1 MRPDTPQSA
10 ALNERGQK
18 HDRSDRAP
26 TGIPGLDDVLHGG
39 FPRNHVYLLEGDPG
53 TGKTTLALQFL
64 LAGCHAGEE
73 VLYIALSETASELH
87 GIGESHGWSLDGID
101 IFELTPVEA
110 SIRPGEEYTIFHSEE
125 VEMAETIKLILD
137 RIEQRNPTRVV
148 LDSLAELRLL
158 ARDSIRYRRQILALK
173 QNLAAKS
180 VTVLLL
186 DDRTSHHNDRQMH
199 SVVHGVVALERF
211 QREYGNS
218 RRRMEISKLRGA
230 EFVEGYHDFSISR
243 GGLTVYPRLVAVNHH
258 VPFERE
264 MVSSNIPG
272 IDHLLGGGLDRGSS
286 TLFVG
291 PSGSGKTTLAMKY
304 ALAAVD
310 RAETA
315 AIYTFD
321 EGIDSLLARAGG
333 LGMQLRTHIDE
344 GKISIQHVNPAELS
358 PGAFAH
364 RVRRSVEKGGV
375 RTLVIDSLNGYMTAM
390 PEESFLSLQ
399 LHELLMYLSTRG
411 VVTVLILAQQGVF
424 GSMPSN
430 IDLSYL
436 TDNILLLRFFEAAGE
451 VRRAISVVKKRTS
464 QHEHSIREFKIGGP
478 EGVQVGQPLTGF
490 QGVLT
495 GIPEYTGDIH
505 SLQQEEN
512 ER

>member
-1 MRPDTPQSA
+1 
-10 ALNERGQK
+10 
-18 HDRSDRAP
+18 
-26 TGIPGLDDVLHGG
+26 
-39 FPRNHVYLLEGDPG
+39 
-53 TGKTTLALQFL
+53 
-64 LAGCHAGEE
+64 
-73 VLYIALSETASELH
+73 
-87 GIGESHGWSLDGID
+87 
-101 IFELTPVEA
+101 
-110 SIRPGEEYTIFHSEE
+110 
-125 VEMAETIKLILD
+125 
-137 RIEQRNPTRVV
+137 
-148 LDSLAELRLL
+148 
-158 ARDSIRYRRQILALK
+158 
-173 QNLAAKS
+173 

-333 LGMQLRTHIDE
+333 LGMQLRTHIDQ